1 MATKKIFF
9 LAALVLLSTS
19 GCSGYSSKYGC
30 NGMPDGIKC
39 KSVSEVYAGESRGV
53 KKEPTAEAPL
63 KESKKCGWW
72 GGCDKEADKDAHIT
86 KDDVV
91 RSLGQNM
98 LGMPI
103 RTQPTQMRVWVA
115 PWIDADGDLHDA
127 EFIYVEIDK
136 GKWEIGSIQ
145 GEGDNADNNGTIINP
160 KPPKNTVRQEQ
171 KANDTVTQ
179 QQTVTGSSK
188 QPAFPANLNNLK
200 PAR

>member
-1 MATKKIFF
+1 MSKKIF
-9 LAALVLLSTS
+9 LLSSLALLLIS

-53 KKEPTAEAPL
+53 KKETTAEVPQ

-72 GGCDKEADKDAHIT
+72 GGCDKETDKDAHIT

-136 GKWEIGSIQ
+136 GKWEIGSM
-145 GEGDNADNNGTIINP
+145 GEGDSVDNGTIINP
-160 KPPKNTVRQEQ
+160 KPPKNPQVKHDQ
-171 KANDTVTQ
+171 KVNDTATQ
-179 QQTVTGSSK
+179 QQTVPGSSK
-188 QPAFPANLNNLK
+188 QPAFPINLNNLK